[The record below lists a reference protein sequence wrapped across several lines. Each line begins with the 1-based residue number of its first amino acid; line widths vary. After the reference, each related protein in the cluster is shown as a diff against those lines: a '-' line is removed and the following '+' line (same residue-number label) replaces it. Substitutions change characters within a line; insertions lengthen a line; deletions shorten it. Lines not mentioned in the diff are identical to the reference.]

1 MSSTVLKELCLGGN
15 NQLNVS
21 SPLLVFCG
29 LHGHQPVQQGRWTPR
44 RRFSRLEHSS
54 LTWNVW
60 HQNGSLCSICRAS
73 IISTLYIPLCYYA
86 EHTQKNC
93 SIHSIWIQCSGMLL
107 LVNDTPR
114 ENPHPTLKTP
124 TNEALQLAMSH
135 TDVVEGDHIFTHSY
149 IQRFAD

>member
-1 MSSTVLKELCLGGN
+1 MLSTVLKELSLEGN

-44 RRFSRLEHSS
+44 RRFSRLEPSS
-54 LTWNVW
+54 LTWNVMALEW
-60 HQNGSLCSICRAS
+60 FSV
-73 IISTLYIPLCYYA
+73 PYA
-86 EHTQKNC
+86 EHQSYQLYTFHCVIMRNTHKKKC

-149 IQRFAD
+149 I